1 METVDLFGRNEGNI
15 WVRSAVI
22 QKDGL
27 VIRACNTE
35 KGATVSG
42 RRLSFTKVAFSPDND
57 VLFTSDYLG
66 NVYRFD
72 LEKNRYIHNMPI
84 SCNRTIFHV
93 NDVQNPRH
101 CCY

>member
-1 METVDLFGRNEGNI
+1 MLWYSRQKMETVDLFGRNEGNI

-42 RRLSFTKVAFSPDND
+42 RRLSFTKVAFSPAND

-72 LEKNRYIHNMPI
+72 LEKNRYVYMTWQYLVCVPF
-84 SCNRTIFHV
+84 SM
-93 NDVQNPRH
+93 
-101 CCY
+101 